1 MIGSTY
7 RSRFMTIKLGARL
20 AIFAAAVG
28 AAFTLSALVGLV
40 TFERLKVG
48 GELYRTIMQGQD
60 LRADILPPPEYI
72 IEAYLETSLAVIGTK
87 PLAET
92 TEALARLHAD
102 FDRRH
107 AFWVAS
113 DLRADLKAMIAQE
126 SFDHA
131 SDFWRA
137 VEGELLPALGRGD
150 RDAAASA
157 YGAAS
162 AAYDRHRAVVD
173 RIVAETEAMN
183 AALEAQG
190 HAAGAEGL
198 AWQGAAALAAF
209 AVLFGGVLLA
219 QRGVVRPLAGMSRA
233 MNRLAAGDTSVP
245 VRGTARGDEVGD
257 LARAFEA
264 FKQAG
269 RAKQRLEEEALDAR
283 AATARATERSAS
295 DARLTLLASVRPA
308 FQRLSS
314 GDLTVRLDERVGAD
328 FEEMRILFNQ
338 SVARLE
344 TMVGAVLSNVQA
356 LQSGLGEISAATHD
370 LSSRT
375 ELQAMNL
382 ERTAGML
389 STVSKGVADTADRTA
404 RATQAAA
411 GAEEAAIGGGEIVG
425 QAVEAIGE
433 VQESSA
439 QIGKIIGVIDDIAFQ
454 TNLLAL
460 NAGVE
465 AARAGEAGRGFAVV
479 AMEVR
484 ALAQRSSLAAKEIK
498 DLISTSHAHVQRGVD
513 LATASGASLREIVAQ
528 VAEMSAAIGEIAG
541 GARAQA
547 ESLRQV
553 SAAADQMD
561 QVTQQNAAM
570 VEQTTA
576 AARHLADA
584 TVELGRMVQQFRTAR
599 PGAAAMP
606 LARDEAA

>member
-1 MIGSTY
+1 
-7 RSRFMTIKLGARL
+7 MTIKLGARL
-20 AIFAAAVG
+20 AIFATAVG

-48 GELYRTIMQGQD
+48 GELYGTIMQGQD

-72 IEAYLETSLAVIGTK
+72 IEAYLETSLAVIGAK
-87 PLAET
+87 PLDLT
-92 TEALARLHAD
+92 TEALAKLHAD

-107 AFWVAS
+107 AYWVES
-113 DLRADLKAMIAQE
+113 DLRPDLKAMITQE

-150 RDAAASA
+150 QEAAATA
-157 YGAAS
+157 YGTAS
-162 AAYDRHRAVVD
+162 TAYDRHRAVVD

-183 AALEAQG
+183 TALEAQAQ
-190 HAAGAEGL
+190 AAGAEGL
-198 AWQGAAALAAF
+198 AWQGAGALAAF

-219 QRGVVRPLAGMSRA
+219 QHGVVRPLAGMTQA

-245 VRGTARGDEVGD
+245 VRGGARGDEVGD

-314 GDLTVRLDERVGAD
+314 GDLTVRLDETVGAN
-328 FEEMRILFNQ
+328 FEEMRVLFNQ

-356 LQSGLGEISAATHD
+356 LRAGLGEISAATDD

-411 GAEEAAIGGGEIVG
+411 GAEQAAIGGGEIVG

-498 DLISTSHAHVQRGVD
+498 DLISTSHAHVQRGVE

-541 GARAQA
+541 GARSQA

-553 SAAADQMD
+553 SDAADQMD

-584 TVELGRMVQQFRTAR
+584 TVELSRMVQQFRTAR
-599 PGAAAMP
+599 QEATAPMP